1 VNTNKWKSI
10 LGFVALD
17 KYPNLP
23 CPYCHQETLKVD
35 ESSIVSREVSE
46 NYKKIAS
53 PHFNL
58 ENDKRKERGIEQEEL
73 VGKMLGSNSVLGLFG
88 AAAVIYHEV
97 VKPSYHFCKFAAFMT
112 CASCNDHI
120 AVTGLSQEHTKNNT
134 DKKQLPSLYKID
146 HFSVP
151 VPMFEIP
158 LTVPVSIQFELL
170 GAFNYFHIDTN
181 LSASKLR
188 RAIEKY
194 CCELGMKPNSL
205 GRQIKELET
214 KYPTEASFLNTLRLV
229 GNEGTH
235 SDGVNEDDLLQAFD
249 IVEEVLA
256 IFPRLAKL
264 ERLKAPQAQL
274 EDKFDKKKARTE
286 AKTLEHAK

>member
-1 VNTNKWKSI
+1 MNTDKWKSI

-23 CPYCHQETLKVD
+23 CPYCHQDTLNID
-35 ESSIVSREVSE
+35 ESSIVSRSVSE

-53 PHFNL
+53 RHFHLAQNKKQEDML
-58 ENDKRKERGIEQEEL
+58 EQSQLMKDMWKSDSLIG
-73 VGKMLGSNSVLGLFG
+73 MFG
-88 AAAVIYHEV
+88 AAAVFINEV
-97 VKPSYHFCKFAAFMT
+97 VKPSYHFCKFTAFMS
-112 CASCNDHI
+112 CASCDDNVSVI
-120 AVTGLSQEHTKNNT
+120 GLSQEHTKKTPNE
-134 DKKQLPSLYKID
+134 KQLPPIYKIEQ
-146 HFSVP
+146 FSIP
-151 VPMFEIP
+151 VPMFEISP
-158 LTVPVSIQFELL
+158 AVPVSIQLELL

-188 RAIEKY
+188 RAIEKF
-194 CCELGMKPNSL
+194 CSELGMKPNNL

-235 SDGVNEDDLLQAFD
+235 SDNVNEDDLLLAFD

-256 IFPRLAKL
+256 IFPRLEKL

-286 AKTLEHAK
+286 TKTLEHEK

>member
-1 VNTNKWKSI
+1 MNTDKWKSI

-23 CPYCHQETLKVD
+23 CPYCHQDTLKID
-35 ESSIVSREVSE
+35 QSSIVSRKVSD

-53 PHFNL
+53 RHFHL
-58 ENDKRKERGIEQEEL
+58 ENDKRKERDTEQEEL
-73 VGKMLGSNSVLGLFG
+73 IEKMWGSDSALGFMG
-88 AAAVIYHEV
+88 AAILTYREV
-97 VKPSYHFCKFAAFMT
+97 VKPSYHFCKFTAFMA

-120 AVTGLSQEHTKNNT
+120 AVTGLSQEHTKRDT
-134 DKKQLPSLYKID
+134 DKKQLPSLFKID

-151 VPMFEIP
+151 VPMFEISP
-158 LTVPVSIQFELL
+158 VVPVSIQFELL

-181 LSASKLR
+181 ASASKLR
-188 RAIEKY
+188 RAIEKF
-194 CCELGMKPNSL
+194 CLELGMKGNNL

-235 SDGVNEDDLLQAFD
+235 SDNVNEDDLLLAFY

-264 ERLKAPQAQL
+264 ERLKAPQAKL

-286 AKTLEHAK
+286 AKTLEHEK

>member
-1 VNTNKWKSI
+1 MNKWKSI
-10 LGFVALD
+10 LDFVALD

-23 CPYCHQETLKVD
+23 CPYCHQETLSFDKSD
-35 ESSIVSREVSE
+35 IRSRPVSE

-53 PHFNL
+53 RHFNL
-58 ENDKRKERGIEQEEL
+58 ESNKQKEKSIAQEKL
-73 VGKMLGSNSVLGLFG
+73 AGKMLESNSLLGFVG
-88 AAAVIYHEV
+88 AAALVYHEV
-97 VKPSYHFCKFAAFMT
+97 VKPSYHFCKFTAFMSCT
-112 CASCNDHI
+112 NCNDNV
-120 AVTGLSQEHTKNNT
+120 AVIGLSQEHTKKTENE
-134 DKKQLPSLYKID
+134 KQLPPLYKIEQ
-146 HFSVP
+146 FSIP
-151 VPMFEIP
+151 VPMFEIS
-158 LTVPVSIQFELL
+158 TAVPTSIHLELL

-188 RAIEKY
+188 RAIEKF
-194 CCELGMKPNSL
+194 CNELGMKPNTL
-205 GRQIKELET
+205 ARQIKELET
-214 KYPTEASFLNTLRLV
+214 KYPIEANFLNTLRLV

-235 SDGVNEDDLLQAFD
+235 SDNVNEDDLLLAFD

-286 AKTLEHAK
+286 AKTLEHEK

>member
-1 VNTNKWKSI
+1 MNTSKWKSI

-17 KYPNLP
+17 EYPNLP
-23 CPYCHQETLKVD
+23 CPYCHQESLNID
-35 ESSIVSREVSE
+35 ESSIISREVSN

-53 PHFNL
+53 RHFNL
-58 ENDKRKERGIEQEEL
+58 ELTKQKEKAVVQEKL
-73 VGKMLGSNSVLGLFG
+73 IGKMLGSNSVLGLFG

-97 VKPSYHFCKFAAFMT
+97 VKPNYHFCKFTAFMT
-112 CASCNDHI
+112 CASCNDNI
-120 AVTGLSQEHTKNNT
+120 TVTGLSQEQAEQDTE
-134 DKKQLPSLYKID
+134 KKQLPSLYKID

-151 VPMFEIP
+151 VPMFEISP
-158 LTVPVSIQFELL
+158 TVPASIQLELL

-181 LSASKLR
+181 SSASKLR
-188 RAIEKY
+188 RAIEKF
-194 CCELGMKPNSL
+194 CSELGMKPNAL
-205 GRQIKELET
+205 ARQIKELET

-235 SDGVNEDDLLQAFD
+235 SDNVDEDDLLLAFD

-274 EDKFDKKKARTE
+274 EDKFDKKKAQTE
-286 AKTLEHAK
+286 AKTLEHEK